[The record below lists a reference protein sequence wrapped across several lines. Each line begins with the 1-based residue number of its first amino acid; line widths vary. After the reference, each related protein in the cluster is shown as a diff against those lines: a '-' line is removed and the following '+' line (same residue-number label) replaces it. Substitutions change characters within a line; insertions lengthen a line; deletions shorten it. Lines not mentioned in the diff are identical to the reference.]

1 MRHRALIVMAVLA
14 ACSCSRGN
22 LQEPAP
28 RSAAAAKAEKP
39 AKKARAVHDERQVGD
54 YWVHKISGSFAERAM
69 VLTEK
74 VVEKSE
80 TDIVLEYTLEDDEST
95 TRLLVRQALETDEV
109 LDVRRVV
116 DGAEEVATLADY
128 EALMA
133 KTAFV
138 PDSNEGFLDRSVGTC
153 LVGPSEL
160 DCETK
165 SYRVMIGDREA
176 KLDVTESKKY
186 PGRDIAG
193 EISTEDGDVI
203 YRAELLESGQG
214 QAPKNS
220 VASK

>member
-14 ACSCSRGN
+14 ACSCSRGT
-22 LQEPAP
+22 LSEPAP
-28 RSAAAAKAEKP
+28 RSAAAAKTAKP
-39 AKKARAVHDERQVGD
+39 AKKAKAVHDDRKVGD
-54 YWVHKISGSFAERAM
+54 YWVHKISGSFADRAM

-74 VVEKSE
+74 VIEKTD

-95 TRLLVRQALETDEV
+95 TKLLVRQALETDEV

-116 DGAEEVATLADY
+116 EGAEEAATLADY

-193 EISTEDGDVI
+193 EISTDDGDVI
-203 YRAELLESGQG
+203 YRAELLETGQG
-214 QAPKNS
+214 QEAKDS
-220 VASK
+220 VAAK